1 MFMYV
6 RIYIYMFEI
15 GTDQHMK
22 INDKHRYQWFNE
34 NKRGY
39 GS

>member
-1 MFMYV
+1 
-6 RIYIYMFEI
+6 MFEI
-15 GTDQHMK
+15 DTDQQMK
-22 INDKHRYQWFNE
+22 INDKRRYQWFNE